1 MQAMPSPARPSPA
14 RPSREPSPPGP
25 GLTPSPAPGPSA
37 GPRRRRR
44 LLPAPGNPHDA
55 EILRLAVPAFGAL
68 IAEPL
73 FLFADS
79 VIVGRLG
86 TAPLGGLGVASQ
98 TLTALVGIS
107 IFLAY
112 GTTAAVARQLGAGHR
127 EAAIRQG
134 IDGLWLAGIIGAL
147 VLAIGWPLAPQIVHA
162 FGGSPGVSGQAA
174 TYLRISLLGAPSM
187 LVVLAGTGVL
197 RGLQDTRTPLTVAVA
212 ANVINVGLN
221 AFLVLGVHWG
231 IAGSAWG
238 TVGAQTAAAAAYL
251 AMVAR
256 GARRAGVTLGPDLS
270 GLRAAAIT
278 GVSLVV
284 RTLAL
289 QAVLIVVTAIA
300 ARQGN
305 AAIAAHQIAFRAWT
319 LLAFALDAIAI
330 AGQAITGR
338 YLGAGDVAGAR
349 SATNR
354 MIGWGAVY
362 GVVFGILLI
371 AAIPLLPSLF
381 SAAPDVRRLLPAV
394 LLLAAA
400 QQPVAGV
407 VFVLDGVLIGAGDQ
421 DYLALAGLVAAGVFA
436 AGAALVIAQHAGL
449 VALWLAISLWLAA
462 RFVTLTL
469 RARSSQWLV
478 TGAVRR

>member
-1 MQAMPSPARPSPA
+1 MRAMPSPAP
-14 RPSREPSPPGP
+14 PSRVPG
-25 GLTPSPAPGPSA
+25 PAPGQLRGRQLSP
-37 GPRRRRR
+37 GRR
-44 LLPAPGNPHDA
+44 NPHDA

-68 IAEPL
+68 VAEPL

-86 TAPLGGLGVASQ
+86 TTPLGGLGVASQ
-98 TLTALVGIS
+98 ALTALVGIS
-107 IFLAY
+107 VFLAY
-112 GTTAAVARQLGAGHR
+112 GTTAAVARQLGAGRR

-134 IDGLWLAGIIGAL
+134 VDGLWLAGIIGAV
-147 VLAIGWPLAPQIVHA
+147 VLAAGWPLAPQIVHA
-162 FGGSPGVSGQAA
+162 FGGSPAVTGEAA

-187 LVVLAGTGVL
+187 LMVLAGTGVL

-212 ANVINVGLN
+212 ANVVNVALN
-221 AFLVLGVHWG
+221 AFLVLGLHWG

-238 TVGAQTAAAAAYL
+238 TVCAQTAAGAAYL

-256 GARRAGVTLGPDLS
+256 GARRAGVGFAPDPT

-278 GVSLVV
+278 GASLVV

-354 MIGWGAVY
+354 MIGWGVVY
-362 GVVFGILLI
+362 GMIFGAVLV
-371 AAIPLLPSLF
+371 AAIPLLPAVF

-394 LLLAAA
+394 LLVAAA

-421 DYLALAGLVAAGVFA
+421 DYLALAGLATLVVFGIAAACV
-436 AGAALVIAQHAGL
+436 HAWHGGL
-449 VALWLAISLWLAA
+449 VALWLAYSVWLVA

-469 RARSSQWLV
+469 RASGSAWLV
-478 TGAVRR
+478 TGAVR